1 MFSSQIP
8 IINEQIKKNNKVIIS
23 IGCSFVQA
31 QGAIDDD
38 LFDSHEWEYLGM
50 GHPLKIKID
59 KRTEFDLVNRYP
71 ELKYHQDFGLDFSLM
86 ELKNSFVSVLCN
98 KYFQGA
104 YTPINLGQKG
114 CGNRASIKELYFWPQ
129 IDWGNVHEIIVV
141 YVPSGLERFDFVNDL
156 WPDHFHW
163 KAMWPNEVEN
173 PTNGREHLWNGYN
186 RSLYSEKFAIIEQ
199 ISHIQELLTW
209 CKSKNARLIVTPG
222 FDRRYDREFFE
233 AELSKTITRDINGK
247 VQENKFLGMFSNN
260 ESKEHLY
267 LADLW
272 PWDSMF
278 KPNGA
283 KTFADMAMD
292 QEPNLPDRNDFF
304 FQFLGNR
311 SPNGWMTACAHPG
324 AKAHDLF
331 AKLLFEK
338 LKL

>member
-1 MFSSQIP
+1 MFESQVS
-8 IINEQIKKNNKVIIS
+8 IINDKIKKNNKVIIS
-23 IGCSFVQA
+23 IGCSFVQG

-38 LFDSHEWEYLGM
+38 LFDRYEWEYLGM
-50 GHPLKIKID
+50 GHPLKIKAD
-59 KRTEFDLVNRYP
+59 KNHTNHLLATYP
-71 ELKYHQDFGLDFSLM
+71 ELRPHYSNGIDFSLM
-86 ELKNSFVSVLCN
+86 ELKNSFVSVLCE
-98 KYFQGA
+98 KYFNGE

-129 IDWGNVHEIIVV
+129 IDWANVHEVIVV

-163 KAMWPNEVEN
+163 KAMWPNEVAN
-173 PTNGREHLWNGYN
+173 PSNGREHLWNGYN

-199 ISHIQELLTW
+199 IAHVQELLAW
-209 CKSKNARLIVTPG
+209 CNSKNARLIITPG

-233 AELSKTITRDINGK
+233 NELVKNITRDIDGK
-247 VQENKFLGMFSNN
+247 ILENKGFNLFNREVKN
-260 ESKEHLY
+260 HLY

-272 PWDSMF
+272 PWDLMF

-292 QEPNLPDRNDFF
+292 QEPVLPERHDFF

-311 SPNGWMTACAHPG
+311 SPQGWMTACAHPS

-338 LKL
+338 LK